1 MNTLPVCGWLECLY
15 SYVETATKNVCSW
28 VALLIDH
35 IEIEVMYIV
44 YMAVSPEDSECVR
57 TRK

>member
-28 VALLIDH
+28 VALLIDGRNVLGATT
-35 IEIEVMYIV
+35 IGFV
-44 YMAVSPEDSECVR
+44 
-57 TRK
+57 